1 MLLKNEVLPDYILLL
16 RDIKNISSWHNTL
29 NNVHS
34 KNLVLHEKQF
44 CAKKKFCVGQKV
56 FWCRKNKFMLH
67 EKSVP
72 CHKKSYC
79 CTKIVFR
86 VDKNNMMLHKKK
98 KIVLKKF
105 ILFFEE
111 RRIIL
116 IWISCM
122 YVLSKLGKTD
132 VYIKVK
138 FKAPAIKWL
147 KNA

>member
-1 MLLKNEVLPDYILLL
+1 MKFYLIIFLLL
-16 RDIKNISSWHNTL
+16 RDNKNISSWHNIL

-67 EKSVP
+67 EKVF
-72 CHKKSYC
+72 HVKKKVNVAQKLYFVSTRTIWC
-79 CTKIVFR
+79 CTR
-86 VDKNNMMLHKKK
+86 KK

-132 VYIKVK
+132 VYIKIK